1 MKKILFLF
9 ITFSL
14 TTFANNPNEE
24 HQHSHHQ
31 HHSHEGHMHEMLVD
45 GKKLEVDPIRFDR
58 FVENLSNAQIA
69 VVDVNGMV
77 CDFCARGIE
86 KAFQKDSSIKRI
98 DVDLSKGKVLLAYSN
113 GVEIDFDDIKK
124 KILANGQNA
133 TGMKVLKI

>member
-1 MKKILFLF
+1 MKKILFLL

-14 TTFANNPNEE
+14 TTLANNLNEE

-113 GVEIDFDDIKK
+113 GVEIDFNDIKK
-124 KILANGQNA
+124 KILVNGQNA
-133 TGMKVLKI
+133 TGMRVLKI

>member
-14 TTFANNPNEE
+14 TAFANNLNEE
-24 HQHSHHQ
+24 HQ

-45 GKKLEVDPIRFDR
+45 GKNLEVDPIRFDR

-86 KAFQKDSSIKRI
+86 KAFQKDSSIKKI

-113 GVEIDFDDIKK
+113 EVEIDFDDIKK

-133 TGMKVLKI
+133 TGMRVLKI

>member
-1 MKKILFLF
+1 MKKILFLL

-14 TTFANNPNEE
+14 TSLANNLNEE
-24 HQHSHHQ
+24 HQ

>member
-1 MKKILFLF
+1 MKKILFLL

-14 TTFANNPNEE
+14 TTLANNLNEE

-77 CDFCARGIE
+77 CDFCARGVE
-86 KAFQKDSSIKRI
+86 KAFAKDPDVMKI
-98 DVDLSKGKVLLAYSN
+98 DVDLELGSVLIAYGSEAQPSERDINKRIRPN
-113 GVEIDFDDIKK
+113 GLDVVDIEIYR
-124 KILANGQNA
+124 G
-133 TGMKVLKI
+133 

>member
-14 TTFANNPNEE
+14 TAFANNLNEE

-86 KAFQKDSSIKRI
+86 KAFQKDSSIKKI

-113 GVEIDFDDIKK
+113 EVEIDFDDIKE

>member
-1 MKKILFLF
+1 MKKILFLL

-14 TTFANNPNEE
+14 TTLANNLNEE
-24 HQHSHHQ
+24 HQ
-31 HHSHEGHMHEMLVD
+31 HHSHEGHMHEKLVD

-58 FVENLSNAQIA
+58 FVDNLSNAQIA

-113 GVEIDFDDIKK
+113 EVEIDFDDIKK

-133 TGMKVLKI
+133 TGMRVLKI

>member
-113 GVEIDFDDIKK
+113 EVEIDFDDIKK
-124 KILANGQNA
+124 KILTNGQNA
-133 TGMKVLKI
+133 TGMRVLKI

>member
-31 HHSHEGHMHEMLVD
+31 HQSHEGHMHGMHVD
-45 GKKLEVDPIRFDR
+45 GEKLEVDPARFDR
-58 FVENLSNAQIA
+58 FVENLSDAQIA
-69 VVDVNGMV
+69 VVDVNVMV

-86 KAFQKDSSIKRI
+86 KTFQKDSSIKRI

>member
-14 TTFANNPNEE
+14 TTLANNLNEE
-24 HQHSHHQ
+24 HQ

-98 DVDLSKGKVLLAYSN
+98 
-113 GVEIDFDDIKK
+113 EI
-124 KILANGQNA
+124 
-133 TGMKVLKI
+133 

>member
-14 TTFANNPNEE
+14 TTLANNLNEE
-24 HQHSHHQ
+24 HQ

-113 GVEIDFDDIKK
+113 EVEIDFDDIKK

-133 TGMKVLKI
+133 TGMRVLKI

>member
-24 HQHSHHQ
+24 HQH
-31 HHSHEGHMHEMLVD
+31 HSHEGHMHEMLVD
-45 GKKLEVDPIRFDR
+45 GKKLEVDPVRFDR
-58 FVENLSNAQIA
+58 FVENLSDAQIA
-69 VVDVNGMV
+69 VVNVNGMV

-86 KAFQKDSSIKRI
+86 KAFQKDSSIKGI

>member
-1 MKKILFLF
+1 MKKILFLL

-14 TTFANNPNEE
+14 TTLANNLNEE
-24 HQHSHHQ
+24 HQ

-113 GVEIDFDDIKK
+113 EVEIDFGDIKK

-133 TGMKVLKI
+133 TGMRILKI

>member
-1 MKKILFLF
+1 MKKILFLL

-14 TTFANNPNEE
+14 TTLANNLNEE

-113 GVEIDFDDIKK
+113 EVEIDFDDIKK
-124 KILANGQNA
+124 KILVNGQNA
-133 TGMKVLKI
+133 TGMRVLKI

>member
-9 ITFSL
+9 IIFSL

-31 HHSHEGHMHEMLVD
+31 HQSHEGHMHEIHVD
-45 GKKLEVDPIRFDR
+45 GEKLEVDPARFDR
-58 FVENLSNAQIA
+58 FVENLSDAQIA

-86 KAFQKDSSIKRI
+86 KTFQKDSSIKRI

>member
-1 MKKILFLF
+1 MKKILFLL

-14 TTFANNPNEE
+14 TTLANNLNEE

-86 KAFQKDSSIKRI
+86 KAFQKDSSIKKI

-113 GVEIDFDDIKK
+113 EVEIDFDDIKE

-133 TGMKVLKI
+133 TGMRVLKI

>member
-31 HHSHEGHMHEMLVD
+31 HHSHEGHMYEMLVD
-45 GKKLEVDPIRFDR
+45 GEKLEVDPARFDR

-98 DVDLSKGKVLLAYSN
+98 DVDLSKGKVLLAYLH
-113 GVEIDFDDIKK
+113 GVEIDFNDIKK

>member
-1 MKKILFLF
+1 MKKILFLL

-14 TTFANNPNEE
+14 STLANNLNEE
-24 HQHSHHQ
+24 HQ

-58 FVENLSNAQIA
+58 FVENLSNAKIA

-113 GVEIDFDDIKK
+113 GVEIDFNDIKK

-133 TGMKVLKI
+133 TGMRVLKI

>member
-1 MKKILFLF
+1 MKKILFLL

-14 TTFANNPNEE
+14 TTLANNLNEE

-86 KAFQKDSSIKRI
+86 KAFQKDSSIKKI

-113 GVEIDFDDIKK
+113 EVEIDFDDIKE

>member
-1 MKKILFLF
+1 MKKILFVFLLS
-9 ITFSL
+9 ITSIGFTHNCHDHGSDNQPVKSVSGEGFEIDSQKYTKFTKDL
-14 TTFANNPNEE
+14 ANGE
-24 HQHSHHQ
+24 Q
-31 HHSHEGHMHEMLVD
+31 V
-45 GKKLEVDPIRFDR
+45 
-58 FVENLSNAQIA
+58 A
-69 VVDVNGMV
+69 VVNVNGMV

-86 KAFQKDSSIKRI
+86 KAFQKDSSIKKI